1 MVSYWKLPFIVDLA
15 IYSMVI
21 FHSYV
26 SLPEGIW
33 KKLFLWAS
41 KEGFG
46 FSRCLKNNVSP
57 SVWGLFGICQS
68 SWPGTVV
75 CAHLLCNWVLHPQVV
90 RFVRQL
96 WENRHD
102 FHGTS
107 SYTFHVSHKKW
118 WDYPSG
124 NPRFLDTPKSDILGD
139 VLQKYTL
146 W

>member
-33 KKLFLWAS
+33 KNCSFEQAKKDL
-41 KEGFG
+41 GF
-46 FSRCLKNNVSP
+46 P
-57 SVWGLFGICQS
+57 DVWKTMYLHLFGGCS
-68 SWPGTVV
+68 GYASPVDPELWFVPTYYVTGSCT
-75 CAHLLCNWVLHPQVV
+75 LKVV